1 MRDMCMRIPIR
12 MIRRLELPLRISGL
26 RDRILYARRQRM
38 SSDRCVWSSHSS
50 DTMFLVKFS
59 SIFYYGCGWLL
70 MHALARVLDEKLKR
84 EKQEKMHP
92 SHGTPGSSRKR
103 ARGI

>member
-1 MRDMCMRIPIR
+1 
-12 MIRRLELPLRISGL
+12 
-26 RDRILYARRQRM
+26 M
-38 SSDRCVWSSHSS
+38 SLDQCVWNSHSS
-50 DTMFLVKFS
+50 DTMFLVS
-59 SIFYYGCGWLL
+59 SPFFGFGFGLVL
-70 MHALARVLDEKLKR
+70 MEAIARVLDEKLKR

>member
-1 MRDMCMRIPIR
+1 
-12 MIRRLELPLRISGL
+12 
-26 RDRILYARRQRM
+26 M
-38 SSDRCVWSSHSS
+38 SLDRCVLSSHSS
-50 DTMFLVKFS
+50 DMMFLVSIS
-59 SIFYYGCGWLL
+59 SIFYYGSGWVL
-70 MHALARVLDEKLKR
+70 MDAIARVLDEKLKR

>member
-1 MRDMCMRIPIR
+1 MC
-12 MIRRLELPLRISGL
+12 LEFPQFGYDVLSEFFL
-26 RDRILYARRQRM
+26 ILLWIG
-38 SSDRCVWSSHSS
+38 C
-50 DTMFLVKFS
+50 FLTDGV
-59 SIFYYGCGWLL
+59 
-70 MHALARVLDEKLKR
+70 ARVLDEKLKR